1 MLLFTGNIQVW
12 MRERNIAT
20 ATWAWRAM
28 KIRKNKRNWR
38 ENECDEHRG
47 IEHKLKD
54 SFKFYHDAKW
64 RKSVRYIHSTC
75 YVACEYV
82 YMHSL
87 RMGFQ
92 TTNMH
97 YDFLCS
103 RFSAQL
109 SQFVMEAFWTF
120 ATFNGMRK
128 RATFH
133 FHTIQ
138 KLHTYIPNSFGLAW
152 FDLIRLG
159 SVLGLW

>member
-28 KIRKNKRNWR
+28 KIRKNKRDWT
-38 ENECDEHRG
+38 ENECDEQNIG
-47 IEHKLKD
+47 ASSTSWKIVWK
-54 SFKFYHDAKW
+54 KW
-64 RKSVRYIHSTC
+64 RKNVRYIHSTC

-152 FDLIRLG
+152 FDSIRLG